1 MAGLAAE
8 GISFAYGASKVLDDV
23 SARVAGGGLVG
34 ILAAPAAGDETRNRL
49 SRRIGEGADSLL
61 RKSQEAME
69 YAGRYSQ
76 RAS

>member
-1 MAGLAAE
+1 MSKGNKSYRNRMLWAALV
-8 GISFAYGASKVLDDV
+8 GGAL
-23 SARVAGGGLVG
+23 GGLVG

>member
-1 MAGLAAE
+1 MPKGKKERRNRLLWAALAG
-8 GISFAYGASKVLDDV
+8 GAL
-23 SARVAGGGLVG
+23 GGLVG

-69 YAGRYSQ
+69 YAGGYSQ

>member
-1 MAGLAAE
+1 MPNGNKQRRNRLLWAALAG
-8 GISFAYGASKVLDDV
+8 GAL
-23 SARVAGGGLVG
+23 GGLVG
-34 ILAAPAAGDETRNRL
+34 ILAAPATGEETRNRL

-69 YAGRYSQ
+69 YAGAYSQ

>member
-1 MAGLAAE
+1 MSKGNKSYRNWMLWAAMAG
-8 GISFAYGASKVLDDV
+8 GAL
-23 SARVAGGGLVG
+23 GGLVG

-49 SRRIGEGADSLL
+49 SRRFGEGADSLL

-69 YAGRYSQ
+69 HAGRYSK

>member
-1 MAGLAAE
+1 MSKGNKSNRNRLLWAALAG
-8 GISFAYGASKVLDDV
+8 GAL
-23 SARVAGGGLVG
+23 GGLVG
-34 ILAAPAAGDETRNRL
+34 ILAAPAAGEETRNRL

>member
-1 MAGLAAE
+1 MRKGDKLNRNRLLWAALAG
-8 GISFAYGASKVLDDV
+8 
-23 SARVAGGGLVG
+23 SALGGLVG
-34 ILAAPAAGDETRNRL
+34 VLAAPAAGEETRNRL

-69 YAGRYSQ
+69 FAGRYSQ

>member
-1 MAGLAAE
+1 MPKGYTQKRNRIFWAALAG
-8 GISFAYGASKVLDDV
+8 GAL
-23 SARVAGGGLVG
+23 GGLVG
-34 ILAAPAAGDETRNRL
+34 ILAAPAAGEETRNRL

-69 YAGRYSQ
+69 IAGRYAQ